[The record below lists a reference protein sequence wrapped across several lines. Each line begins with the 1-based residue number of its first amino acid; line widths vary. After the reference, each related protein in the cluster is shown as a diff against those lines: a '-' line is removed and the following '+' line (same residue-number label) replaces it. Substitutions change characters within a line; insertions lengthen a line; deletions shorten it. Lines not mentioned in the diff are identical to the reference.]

1 MYPLDVRRLL
11 AACLALIIIAATGLW
26 SWNTLAALFG
36 APEAQFRH
44 AVAALALF
52 AIAHRLVVPAQRS
65 CWQRLRHPTST
76 RTS

>member
-1 MYPLDVRRLL
+1 MVPLDLKRLL
-11 AACLALIIIAATGLW
+11 AACLALVVIAATGLW

-36 APEAQFRH
+36 APEAQFRP

-52 AIAHRLVVPAQRS
+52 AIAHRLVVPPQRR